1 MDRKRILIVDDEA
14 DLLDLL
20 REHFAQRY
28 DVDVAGSGAAAIE
41 RFVRQR
47 PDAVFL
53 DVNMP
58 PPGGV
63 EVLKL
68 LKQADPWIPVIM
80 VTANTEIPVAE
91 ECLKLGALSY
101 VPKPFNLLYM
111 DHMAAVA
118 VEQRRGARH

>member
-1 MDRKRILIVDDEA
+1 MKRLLIVDDEQH
-14 DLLDLL
+14 LLDMLV
-20 REHFAQRY
+20 EHFEGRY
-28 DVDVAGSGAAAIE
+28 LVDTATSGAAAIE

-58 PPGGV
+58 GTTGLD
-63 EVLKL
+63 VLKL
-68 LKQADPWIPVIM
+68 IKQTDPTIPVIV

-91 ECLKLGALSY
+91 ECLKQGALSY
-101 VPKPFNLLYM
+101 VPKPFNLVYM

-118 VEQRRGARH
+118 VEQRSRRS